1 MGLLC
6 FLLER
11 TGVICKGIILPREKL
26 ETVGGVFSVPD
37 KRYEWIQ
44 GQS

>member
-1 MGLLC
+1 MGLLY
-6 FLLER
+6 FMLER
-11 TGVICKGIILPREKL
+11 MGIIYKGIILSREKL
-26 ETVGGVFSVPD
+26 ETVGGVFSLSD